1 MAPPRLLLWLTP
13 LPLAELDA
21 GPLKVLETTM
31 TIRSRHSQH
40 HKQTFSRLQKLAIVM
55 QLSGV
60 NLCSSAINGLVVVG
74 LPIISADLALPESLA
89 FWPTSAT
96 SLGTAAT
103 LLLAGSI
110 ADAFGP
116 RAVDLVGCLVIS
128 AFMLGA
134 ASASTGIQLVAMR
147 AIQGVGT
154 ALHLSSSVALV
165 AQAFPRGKGRNMA
178 FACLGL
184 SQPLGFSFGLVI
196 GGVLID
202 AAGWRAAWYLYA
214 GICTALF
221 FVGLWA
227 LPPSPDQLT
236 FKERISMCGSKVD
249 WVGALLASAFMAIL
263 CYLLAIL
270 SVDTARIS
278 HGDTI
283 AMLCV
288 GVLLL
293 PSFVGWMHRQTTL
306 GRPALIPNS
315 LWRNPSFSSI
325 CGITALSFSAVN
337 AMELFSNLF
346 FQEVQHLS
354 ALQSSLRIVP
364 SLVVGVLVGLC
375 CGLLVDRFRA
385 LYLIG
390 ISSFLAALSPLLM
403 AVIAPEWPY
412 WQGAF
417 EAQLLCPVGAN
428 ILFTV
433 GLSIISEVFPEDT
446 QALAGAVFNTSS
458 QFGTALG
465 LAVLQIISSSVTKT
479 SLLESGEA
487 GADGAV
493 ARTAA
498 LLQGYRA
505 SFWALFG
512 FMIACVLISVLGLRK
527 VGRVGVKQE

>member
-1 MAPPRLLLWLTP
+1 MATQTQTLTSSAESISREHGAVTIP
-13 LPLAELDA
+13 LQ
-21 GPLKVLETTM
+21 VLETTLSV
-31 TIRSRHSQH
+31 RSRTLQH
-40 HKQTFSRLQKLAIVM
+40 KSADTYSALQKVATVL

-74 LPIISADLALPESLA
+74 LPTITADLALPESLA

-110 ADAFGP
+110 ADAFGA
-116 RAVDLVGCLVIS
+116 RACDLLGCLMIS
-128 AFMLGA
+128 AFLIGA
-134 ASASTGIQLVAMR
+134 ATASTGVQLVAMR
-147 AIQGVGT
+147 AVQGVGI

-165 AQAFPRGKGRNMA
+165 AQAFPKGKGRNMA

-202 AAGWRAAWYLYA
+202 AAGWRVAYYLYA
-214 GICTALF
+214 GICTCLF

-227 LPPSPDQLT
+227 LPHSPDKLSFT
-236 FKERISMCGSKVD
+236 ERIAMCRTKMDWLGS
-249 WVGALLASAFMAIL
+249 LLASAFMAIL
-263 CYLLAIL
+263 CYLLAVL
-270 SVDTARIS
+270 SVDTRRIQD
-278 HGDTI
+278 GDTI
-283 AMLCV
+283 ALLCI
-288 GVLLL
+288 GLLLL
-293 PSFVGWMHRQTTL
+293 PCFVAWMHRQKTL
-306 GRPALIPNS
+306 GRPALIPNA
-315 LWRNPSFSSI
+315 LWRNPSFSCI
-325 CGITALSFSAVN
+325 CGITAFAFSAVN
-337 AMELFSNLF
+337 AMELFCNLY
-346 FQEVQHLS
+346 FQGIQHLS

-364 SLVVGVLVGLC
+364 SLVVGVLVGLV

-385 LYLIG
+385 LWLIS
-390 ISSFLAALSPLLM
+390 ISAAMTALSPLLM
-403 AVIAPEWPY
+403 AVVDPQWPY

-417 EAQLLCPVGAN
+417 AAQLLCPLSAN

-446 QALAGAVFNTSS
+446 QALAGAVFNTSA

-479 SLLESGEA
+479 HLADQA
-487 GADGAV
+487 GD
-493 ARTAA
+493 A
-498 LLQGYRA
+498 LLHGYRA

-512 FMIACVLISVLGLRK
+512 FMLACVLLSILGLRR